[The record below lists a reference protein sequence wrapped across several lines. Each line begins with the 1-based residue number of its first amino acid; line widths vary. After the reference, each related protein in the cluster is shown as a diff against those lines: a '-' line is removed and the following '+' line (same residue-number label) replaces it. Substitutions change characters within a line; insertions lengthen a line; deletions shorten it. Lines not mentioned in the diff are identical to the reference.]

1 MRYALYRFFAN
12 GIKKIPPRAL
22 YAFAR
27 CLGGLFWYCIP
38 SRRRLATEAL
48 QKHLRLSPAEAE
60 RIARQSFKENFQS
73 FFEIFHVAEFFTYKS
88 VSVFHSPESI
98 AVLQADDAPIVIA
111 TAHLGAWELMP
122 GLATDLLSDRE
133 GMVIVRK
140 QKDPALNRVIS
151 EMRSA
156 RGMLSIDHRQAS
168 QIVLPKL
175 RAKGVAAFLVDHN
188 CNRNEA
194 VFLPF
199 LEDIAAV
206 NAGPAHLALRTKAS
220 VYPVFLL
227 RDGKGSHIL
236 HILAPLRT
244 ADLTGT
250 LQERLREIARFYTDA
265 VASMVRQYPE
275 QWFWMHQRWKTREKK
290 QKTGPSPEKKGGEPA
305 GGE

>member
-1 MRYALYRFFAN
+1 MRYALYRFLAN
-12 GIKKIPPRAL
+12 WIKKIPPRAL

-27 CLGGLFWYCIP
+27 WLGGFFWHCMP
-38 SRRRLATEAL
+38 SRRRLATKAV
-48 QKHLRLSPAEAE
+48 QKHLRLSAAEAE

-73 FFEIFHVAEFFTYKS
+73 FFEIFHVADFFTYKS

-188 CNRNEA
+188 CNRAEA
-194 VFLPF
+194 EFLPF
-199 LEDIAAV
+199 LGKIAAV
-206 NAGPAHLALRTKAS
+206 NKGPAILALRAKAE
-220 VYPVFLL
+220 VWPVFLL
-227 RDGKGSHIL
+227 RLPHGRFRMVTL
-236 HILAPLRT
+236 PPLDTRSLSG
-244 ADLTGT
+244 DRG
-250 LQERLREIARFYTDA
+250 ERIRRICRFYTQA
-265 VASMVRQYPE
+265 VESMVQRYPE
-275 QWFWMHQRWKTREKK
+275 QWFWMHRRWKTR
-290 QKTGPSPEKKGGEPA
+290 P
-305 GGE
+305 